1 MEKNITPNNQV
12 QKPSFWKTFIYVFCV
27 LVIFNAIFGKKKETL
42 PTVNPLTLSK
52 RVEIE
57 RNLVPFSTES
67 LKGNFNSVGLRLD
80 DVVLKKYKVSLADD
94 AKNVELLK
102 YIKDEDKVDEKS
114 SYIELGLLGSNDN
127 TSFFPTNMT
136 KWKVDSKSQNSIT
149 LSWTNSQN
157 VRFVRTLS
165 FDENYMLT
173 VKDKVVN
180 NSNIDVEFFPY
191 ARVVQSVDMTKQITS
206 SHTGF
211 VGFLDGNLE
220 EYKYSSIA
228 SSKTR
233 EFNSKDGW
241 LGFGSDYFMTMLV
254 PEENNKNFTARVLE
268 LSDPSIPN
276 PNGKSNIRQFQADY
290 VRDMIS
296 VAPHKSE
303 EVVSYVYIG
312 AKEQNIISQYET
324 KYSIPKFDLVIDYG
338 YFYILSKPF
347 TLILKWF
354 YDITG
359 NFGFSIILFT
369 VLIRALLFPIAQK
382 SFKSMKKMKAMQ
394 PEMKRIQTMYANNKQ
409 MMNMQLAM
417 LYKKSG
423 VNPLSGCLP
432 LLIQIPVFFALYKSL
447 VISIEMRQAPFILWI
462 NDLSAPD
469 PTSIFNLFGLLPFTP
484 YAWLPNIGVLPILM
498 GVTMY
503 IQQQMQ
509 PMAGM
514 DETQAKVMKFLPFIF
529 VIMFG
534 GFPSG
539 LLLYW
544 IVNNIL
550 SILQQKFIK

>member
-1 MEKNITPNNQV
+1 M
-12 QKPSFWKTFIYVFCV
+12 
-27 LVIFNAIFGKKKETL
+27 
-42 PTVNPLTLSK
+42 
-52 RVEIE
+52 
-57 RNLVPFSTES
+57 
-67 LKGNFNSVGLRLD
+67 
-80 DVVLKKYKVSLADD
+80 
-94 AKNVELLK
+94 
-102 YIKDEDKVDEKS
+102 
-114 SYIELGLLGSNDN
+114 
-127 TSFFPTNMT
+127 
-136 KWKVDSKSQNSIT
+136 
-149 LSWTNSQN
+149 
-157 VRFVRTLS
+157 
-165 FDENYMLT
+165 
-173 VKDKVVN
+173 
-180 NSNIDVEFFPY
+180 
-191 ARVVQSVDMTKQITS
+191 
-206 SHTGF
+206 
-211 VGFLDGNLE
+211 
-220 EYKYSSIA
+220 
-228 SSKTR
+228 
-233 EFNSKDGW
+233 
-241 LGFGSDYFMTMLV
+241 
-254 PEENNKNFTARVLE
+254 
-268 LSDPSIPN
+268 
-276 PNGKSNIRQFQADY
+276 
-290 VRDMIS
+290 
-296 VAPHKSE
+296 
-303 EVVSYVYIG
+303 
-312 AKEQNIISQYET
+312 
-324 KYSIPKFDLVIDYG
+324 VIDYG

-514 DETQAKVMKFLPFIF
+514 DETQAKVMEFLPFIF